1 MHNKLAHTAEH
12 AFIGSLQK
20 NLGITLNVR
29 KVEHRKNDSS
39 VIIKLEQLDLE
50 TVIKAQ
56 REVNLLIQCGRKVK
70 SHSYET
76 LEEAKTRFPHIR
88 VNEERIKQ
96 YGPPIRVIEIE
107 GHDIAACAMDHAS
120 NLCECEFF
128 LVTKVSSRGRDSEY
142 EIDFTVKDQAK
153 EASTILVWKLL
164 GICKEV
170 GANINTV
177 ENTVKRLSEERR
189 ANAIKLKRITA
200 EYLSNIVPEIIDKN
214 NIKVNLFQE
223 TFYGLDDEEI
233 RSFAGK
239 KIADPDEKSIV
250 LLAHIPID
258 NEENASI
265 VFARTDAL
273 HSIDCN
279 RLFREHYS
287 LGGRG
292 GGKATYVTGVI
303 KKEKVGELV
312 KHIITDVTNLL

>member
-39 VIIKLEQLDLE
+39 VIIKVEQLDLE

-128 LVTKVSSRGRDSEY
+128 LVTKVSSRERDSEY

>member
-20 NLGITLNVR
+20 SLGITLNVR

-39 VIIKLEQLDLE
+39 VIIKLEELDLE

-56 REVNLLIQCGRKVK
+56 REVNSLIQCGRKVK
-70 SHSYET
+70 SHLYET

-88 VNEERIKQ
+88 INEERIKQ
-96 YGPPIRVIEIE
+96 CGPPIRVIEIE

-128 LVTKVSSRGRDSEY
+128 LVTKVSNRERESEY

-153 EASTILVWKLL
+153 EALTILVWKLL

-177 ENTVKRLSEERR
+177 ENAVKRLNEERR

-200 EYLSNIVPEIIDKN
+200 EYLSKIVPKIIVKN

-239 KIADPDEKSIV
+239 KIADLDEKSIV
-250 LLAHIPID
+250 LLAHISID

-279 RLFREHYS
+279 RLFRESYS

-292 GGKATYVTGVI
+292 GGKATFVTGVI

>member
-20 NLGITLNVR
+20 SLGVTLNVR

-39 VIIKLEQLDLE
+39 VIIKLAELDLE
-50 TVIKAQ
+50 TVIKAEHEVNSLIRSG
-56 REVNLLIQCGRKVK
+56 REVK
-70 SHSYET
+70 SYSYET
-76 LEEAKTRFPHIR
+76 LEKAKAKFPHIR
-88 VNEERIKQ
+88 ANEERIKQ

-107 GHDIAACAMDHAS
+107 EHDIAACAMDHAS
-120 NLCECEFF
+120 NLHECEFF
-128 LVTKVSSRGRDSEY
+128 LITKVSRRERESEY

-153 EASTILVWKLL
+153 EASTMLVWKLL
-164 GICKEV
+164 GICKEI

-189 ANAIKLKRITA
+189 ANAVKLKHITA
-200 EYLSNIVPEIIDKN
+200 EYLSKIMPKVIDKN
-214 NIKVNLFQE
+214 NGKVNLFQE
-223 TFYGLDDEEI
+223 TLYGLDDEEI

-239 KIADPDEKSIV
+239 KI
-250 LLAHIPID
+250 
-258 NEENASI
+258 NASI

-279 RLFREHYS
+279 RLFREHSS
-287 LGGRG
+287 LGGIG
-292 GGKATYVTGVI
+292 GGKATFVTGVI

-312 KHIITDVTNLL
+312 KQIIADVTNLI

>member
-20 NLGITLNVR
+20 SLGTTLNVR

-39 VIIKLEQLDLE
+39 VIIKLAELDLE
-50 TVIKAQ
+50 TVIEAQ
-56 REVNLLIQCGRKVK
+56 HEVNLLIQHGREVK
-70 SHSYET
+70 SHLYET
-76 LEEAKTRFPHIR
+76 LEKAKARFPHIR
-88 VNEERIKQ
+88 ANEERIKQ

-107 GHDIAACAMDHAS
+107 GHDIAACAIDHAS
-120 NLCECEFF
+120 NLRECEFF
-128 LVTKVSSRGRDSEY
+128 LITKVSRREQESEY

-153 EASTILVWKLL
+153 EASTMLVWKLL
-164 GICKEV
+164 GICKEI

-189 ANAIKLKRITA
+189 ANATKLKRITV
-200 EYLSNIVPEIIDKN
+200 EYLSKVVPKVIDKN
-214 NIKVNLFQE
+214 NGKVTLFQE
-223 TFYGLDDEEI
+223 TLYGLDDEEI

-239 KIADPDEKSIV
+239 KIAEPDGRNIV
-250 LLAHIPID
+250 LLAHVPID

-273 HSIDCN
+273 NNIDCN
-279 RLFREHYS
+279 RLFHKYYS

-292 GGKATYVTGVI
+292 GGKATFAIGII

-312 KHIITDVTNLL
+312 KQIIADVTNLI

>member
-200 EYLSNIVPEIIDKN
+200 DYLSNIVPKIIDKD

-239 KIADPDEKSIV
+239 KIANPDEKSIV
-250 LLAHIPID
+250 LLARIPID

>member
-239 KIADPDEKSIV
+239 KIANPDEKSIV
-250 LLAHIPID
+250 LLARIPID

-279 RLFREHYS
+279 RLFREYYS

>member
-20 NLGITLNVR
+20 SLGLTLDVR

-39 VIIKLEQLDLE
+39 VIIKLKELDLE

-56 REVNLLIQCGRKVK
+56 REVNSLIQCGRKVK

-128 LVTKVSSRGRDSEY
+128 LVTKVSSREGESEY

-177 ENTVKRLSEERR
+177 ENTVKKLSEERR

-200 EYLSNIVPEIIDKN
+200 EYLSKIVPKTIDKN
-214 NIKVNLFQE
+214 NTKVNLFQE

-279 RLFREHYS
+279 RLFREYYS

-303 KKEKVGELV
+303 KEEKIGELV

>member
-128 LVTKVSSRGRDSEY
+128 LVTKVSSRERDSEY

>member
-128 LVTKVSSRGRDSEY
+128 LVTKVSSRERDSEY

-200 EYLSNIVPEIIDKN
+200 DYLSNIVPKIIDKD

>member
-170 GANINTV
+170 GANISTV

-200 EYLSNIVPEIIDKN
+200 DYLSNIVPKIIDKD

-239 KIADPDEKSIV
+239 KIANPDEKSIV
-250 LLAHIPID
+250 LLARIPID

-279 RLFREHYS
+279 RLFREYYS

>member
-20 NLGITLNVR
+20 SLGITLNVR

-39 VIIKLEQLDLE
+39 VIIKLAELDFE
-50 TVIKAQ
+50 TVIKAEH
-56 REVNLLIQCGRKVK
+56 EVNSLIRSGREVK

-76 LEEAKTRFPHIR
+76 LEKAKARFPNIR
-88 VNEERIKQ
+88 ANEERIKQ

-107 GHDIAACAMDHAS
+107 EHDIAACAMDHAS
-120 NLCECEFF
+120 NLHECEFF
-128 LVTKVSSRGRDSEY
+128 LITKVSRRERESEY

-153 EASTILVWKLL
+153 EASTMLVWKLL
-164 GICKEV
+164 GICKEI

-189 ANAIKLKRITA
+189 ANAVKLKRITA
-200 EYLSNIVPEIIDKN
+200 EYLSKIMPKVIDKN
-214 NIKVNLFQE
+214 NGKVNLFQE
-223 TFYGLDDEEI
+223 TLYGLDDEEI

-239 KIADPDEKSIV
+239 KIAGSDERSIV
-250 LLAHIPID
+250 LLAHVPID

-279 RLFREHYS
+279 RLFRDHSS

-292 GGKATYVTGVI
+292 GGKATFVTGVI

-312 KHIITDVTNLL
+312 KQIIADVTNLI